1 MMERG
6 LVLSSEVFGDGERI
20 PAVHTCHGANTSPPL
35 TWDGAPA
42 GTQSFAL
49 IMDDPDIPLPWL
61 RLMTWTHWLVFNIPA
76 EVRELPMDLPGDA
89 VLDNGTRQAVTSF
102 RVTGYGGPCPPVGS
116 HRYHFRLYA
125 LDCTLDLDPQMTQRA
140 ELEATMAGHVL
151 AEAELVGAYR

>member
-1 MMERG
+1 MMEPG
-6 LVLSSEVFGDGERI
+6 FVLRSGAFDDGERI

-35 TWDGAPA
+35 MWDGAPA

-76 EVRELPMDLPGDA
+76 DARELPVDLPGDT

-102 RVTGYGGPCPPVGS
+102 RVTGYGGPCPPVGT

-125 LDCTLDLDPQMTQRA
+125 LDCLLDLDPQTTRRA
-140 ELEATMAGHVL
+140 ELEAAMAGHVL